1 MKYIVEEGTHKK
13 SKSIFIFTGTFLIF
27 LSGYQLFDHLQHN
40 EFNTKFPGDWDKLIG
55 IVIGVYLIF
64 RSRVFT
70 VRSRDLFVEI
80 TDTQVISRMNRKDAI
95 FKVERSKIDKL
106 EVKKGKVI
114 ITTRDSIPET
124 IIDFNKLRI
133 RDNKRE
139 SIIDGL
145 KQELNN

>member
-13 SKSIFIFTGTFLIF
+13 SKSIFIFTGTFLICLF
-27 LSGYQLFDHLQHN
+27 GYQLFDHLQLN
-40 EFNTKFPGDWDKLIG
+40 EFNTELPGDWDKVIG
-55 IVIGVYLIF
+55 IVIGIYLIF

-70 VRSRDLFVEI
+70 VRSRDLFIEV
-80 TDTQVISRMNRKDAI
+80 TDTDVTYRMHKTEPIKKLDRLDI
-95 FKVERSKIDKL
+95 EKL

-124 IIDFNKLRI
+124 IVDFNQVRI

-139 SIIDGL
+139 SIIDEL